1 MHDIVFRNNSF
12 NHYIRVLQGNINPDK
27 DNEGYIK
34 LKEIDKTIDE
44 TIDKNV
50 ILKYIEKGI

>member
-1 MHDIVFRNNSF
+1 MHDIVFRNQSF
-12 NHYIRVLQGNINPDK
+12 NHYVRVLQSNIDPEK
-27 DNEGYIK
+27 DESYIK

-50 ILKYIEKGI
+50 VLKYIEKGI

>member
-1 MHDIVFRNNSF
+1 MHDIVFRNQSF
-12 NHYIRVLQGNINPDK
+12 NHYVRVLQSNIDPVK
-27 DNEGYIK
+27 DESYIK